1 MHARICISREHNL
14 GGCLHFAFI
23 GNCLECMT
31 EKIIADLQEELFD
44 ANTYIFDLQKD
55 NADMRREIESL
66 QKATHHVEAKLRIA
80 ESQRHSYEKALHQAK
95 EALVLAK
102 NTAEMQKITLAELE
116 KAQWDQKEELDTV
129 TGKFTEIKETVTNE
143 DLTPRTKETII
154 REMTKEA
161 STP

>member
-1 MHARICISREHNL
+1 MP
-14 GGCLHFAFI
+14 F
-23 GNCLECMT
+23 
-31 EKIIADLQEELFD
+31 
-44 ANTYIFDLQKD
+44 
-55 NADMRREIESL
+55 
-66 QKATHHVEAKLRIA
+66 
-80 ESQRHSYEKALHQAK
+80 HSTLQAK